1 MAHDEQAPPAGTKIQ
16 VVFQA
21 EDMDLLRD
29 LDDEVHRRKQGRDTS
44 ANRSALILEYVR
56 LGRSKAKRR

>member
-1 MAHDEQAPPAGTKIQ
+1 MAHDEQAPAGTKIQ
-16 VVFQA
+16 VVFQP
-21 EDMDLLRD
+21 EDMDLLRE
-29 LDDEVHRRKQGRDTS
+29 LDDEVHRRKQGRDRS